1 MMKHTFLTIA
11 LLTGILLQG
20 CKKDKTTGSS
30 PDALST
36 KEFSYIMATKQLSPD
51 TEIYGELKSRAGIKL
66 IY

>member
-36 KEFSYIMATKQLSPD
+36 KEFSYNMATKQISPD
-51 TEIYGELKSRAGIKL
+51 K
-66 IY
+66 